1 MFPYDY
7 AEMRW
12 REMARRQERINR
24 EAWKFHPLVAA
35 NQPAAP
41 AGAGRRASRALH
53 RIKQLV
59 AERRPAVVPVPDLC

>member
-24 EAWKFHPLVAA
+24 EAWKFHPLVTSK
-35 NQPAAP
+35 QPAAP
-41 AGAGRRASRALH
+41 ASAGRRASNPLQ
-53 RIKQLV
+53 RIKQLL
-59 AERRPAVVPVPDLC
+59 AERRPAVVPAVERC